1 MRKKH
6 HRIFLLLLLIAGV
19 LYTKTS
25 NAQNLMA
32 VNVKFEIDG
41 KTIDFA
47 NDVKLVININREEI
61 EPLMFV
67 NGFIVPDFKEAKE
80 VDVCFIHKGNRYLFK
95 GLPVSKFETNWI
107 FGIVKKPSD
116 KRNKKEYYMKF
127 NPKDGGDGT
136 QVTIT
141 Q

>member
-1 MRKKH
+1 
-6 HRIFLLLLLIAGV
+6 LLLLLIAGV